1 MIRLRDGISTQA
13 PWSSDQYRALG
24 ILSRHYWKGFAKYMN
39 LNVRSFIWLTILKKN
54 DNFFYPV
61 THSIDDSRHAYSK
74 IQKFKKKSSTH
85 TLIRYIPQ
93 NCYFSPDTFCFDI
106 NDCSIHRFN
115 SECRRNKIEKRL
127 ILALR
132 DVFSRRYENTS
143 AFNTHNP
150 SLRFNRVSLTNVSS
164 KRECFEIGNTSLSN
178 HSIKCCLDV
187 FDNP

>member
-1 MIRLRDGISTQA
+1 LFLVINRTIFKSPFSLLCGVNPDIYVIVKHYVSG
-13 PWSSDQYRALG
+13 SS
-24 ILSRHYWKGFAKYMN
+24 
-39 LNVRSFIWLTILKKN
+39 SFTNQNRGL
-54 DNFFYPV
+54 
-61 THSIDDSRHAYSK
+61 YSK

-132 DVFSRRYENTS
+132 DVFSRRYENTF

>member
-1 MIRLRDGISTQA
+1 MTIFLIPSRIAWMIQGMHT
-13 PWSSDQYRALG
+13 
-24 ILSRHYWKGFAKYMN
+24 
-39 LNVRSFIWLTILKKN
+39 
-54 DNFFYPV
+54 
-61 THSIDDSRHAYSK
+61 
-74 IQKFKKKSSTH
+74 QKFKNSKKKSSTH

>member
-1 MIRLRDGISTQA
+1 MKTAVATTIICVGIVLVHK
-13 PWSSDQYRALG
+13 PK
-24 ILSRHYWKGFAKYMN
+24 SR
-39 LNVRSFIWLTILKKN
+39 VIT
-54 DNFFYPV
+54 
-61 THSIDDSRHAYSK
+61 
-74 IQKFKKKSSTH
+74 QKFKKKSSTH

-115 SECRRNKIEKRL
+115 SERRRNKIEKCL

-150 SLRFNRVSLTNVSS
+150 SLRFNRVSFTNVSS

-178 HSIKCCLDV
+178 HTIKCCLDV